1 LLNLLNL
8 PNLRFLLCHWGLLL
22 IHNDLLR
29 SRNLLQDQVGYNIK
43 LTNTISDL
51 AKISI
56 TRSSTQASNK
66 DAENFVTKQRL
77 W

>member
-1 LLNLLNL
+1 LLLNL

-22 IHNDLLR
+22 INNNLLR

-43 LTNTISDL
+43 LTTTIYDP

-66 DAENFVTKQRL
+66 DAENFVSKQKL